1 MRGIQP
7 GNIRPGSH
15 GGRPSHLPAAQFQA
29 TELMPARSPT
39 FTPGNAITGRALHLH
54 EPTITSSQAA
64 RVSSRGPRYTGPGS
78 SSRIGEP
85 QGGRQG
91 MVDDSPM
98 STRPLQGLIGVR
110 SSAATANAPS
120 SSHSAPRQEA
130 EGQFSQLS
138 QQAGR
143 PGLGGFSRG
152 AARSTGLGIISMSQ
166 RPSNL
171 GVSPVRSKIQLQQ
184 RCPTLSNPEFGP

>member
-1 MRGIQP
+1 MGGIQP
-7 GNIRPGSH
+7 DNNRPGSH

-29 TELMPARSPT
+29 TELMPARGPT
-39 FTPGNAITGRALHLH
+39 FTPGNAITGRALHLN

-64 RVSSRGPRYTGPGS
+64 RVPPQGARYTGPGS
-78 SSRIGEP
+78 TSRIAQP
-85 QGGRQG
+85 QGVRQG
-91 MVDDSPM
+91 MVDGSPM
-98 STRPLQGLIGVR
+98 SKRPLQGLISVR

-120 SSHSAPRQEA
+120 SSHSAARQEA

-143 PGLGGFSRG
+143 PGPGGFSRG
-152 AARSTGLGIISMSQ
+152 AARSTGLGIVSMSQ

-171 GVSPVRSKIQLQQ
+171 GASPVRSEIQLQQ
-184 RCPTLSNPEFGP
+184 RCPH